1 MARELK
7 NKTNVNSPN
16 SEYPY
21 GQIRD
26 DDGTRTY
33 GTPVN
38 EELYGDIQQFFS
50 KMFEY
55 VKGHYPTFDY
65 NDNPENAYDGF
76 QFHEAL
82 LKTRPYKV
90 YTAFLNQSSTSAPI
104 ETVMP
109 DQNTIGAIAWTRVS
123 QGVYRATLTGA
134 FPDGNK
140 TFRLISGLATG
151 GSATLNYLD
160 QDRLTVSTY
169 DNAGAVQDGLL
180 VNTCIEIRVYP

>member
-90 YTAFLNQSSTSAPI
+90 YTAFLNQS
-104 ETVMP
+104 
-109 DQNTIGAIAWTRVS
+109 
-123 QGVYRATLTGA
+123 
-134 FPDGNK
+134 
-140 TFRLISGLATG
+140 
-151 GSATLNYLD
+151 
-160 QDRLTVSTY
+160 
-169 DNAGAVQDGLL
+169 
-180 VNTCIEIRVYP
+180 